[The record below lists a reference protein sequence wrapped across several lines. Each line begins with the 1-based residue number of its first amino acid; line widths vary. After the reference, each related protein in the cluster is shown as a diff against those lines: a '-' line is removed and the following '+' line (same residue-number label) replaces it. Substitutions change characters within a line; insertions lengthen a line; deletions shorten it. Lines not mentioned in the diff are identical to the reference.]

1 MRPRKVSRRST
12 GVFLSAQREERLHQR
27 PGGESRYLGA
37 RGLGGGLSLLLRP
50 ELLRAGL
57 KQMIES
63 KRELLA
69 TKPEEQIA
77 CWSEQL
83 EKANIKRSRY
93 QAQEAEGL
101 MTRQELR
108 AKLAELDETVDL
120 AEAEIEKL
128 RHHEKSIKAM
138 ARSYSNATPS
148 SYPNS

>member
-1 MRPRKVSRRST
+1 
-12 GVFLSAQREERLHQR
+12 
-27 PGGESRYLGA
+27 
-37 RGLGGGLSLLLRP
+37 
-50 ELLRAGL
+50 
-57 KQMIES
+57 MIES

-77 CWSEQL
+77 CWGEQL

-93 QAQEAEGL
+93 QAQEAESL

-108 AKLAELDETVDL
+108 PKLAELDETVDL
-120 AEAEIEKL
+120 AEAAIEKL

-148 SYPNS
+148 SYPNSWKTSPRPKGDTPTKCSRSVSRCPSRVAAVLGCPSLLTRERLVVEETASYHCL

>member
-1 MRPRKVSRRST
+1 MSSRRHNVKSGCT
-12 GVFLSAQREERLHQR
+12 NGRGVRADIL
-27 PGGESRYLGA
+27 A

-57 KQMIES
+57 KQIIES

-77 CWSEQL
+77 CWGEQL

-148 SYPNS
+148 LYPNS

>member
-1 MRPRKVSRRST
+1 MEREAWEAVSPS
-12 GVFLSAQREERLHQR
+12 V
-27 PGGESRYLGA
+27 
-37 RGLGGGLSLLLRP
+37 LRP

-77 CWSEQL
+77 CWGEQL
-83 EKANIKRSRY
+83 EKANIKRWRY

>member
-1 MRPRKVSRRST
+1 
-12 GVFLSAQREERLHQR
+12 
-27 PGGESRYLGA
+27 
-37 RGLGGGLSLLLRP
+37 
-50 ELLRAGL
+50 
-57 KQMIES
+57 MIES

-77 CWSEQL
+77 CWGKQL

-128 RHHEKSIKAM
+128 RHYEERIQAMEKDGEELLERYTKLVPEELDNLPPTYRRQVYHMLQIEVLVPKEGEIKIRLPFLPEEGEFCREETAYCC
-138 ARSYSNATPS
+138 YSL
-148 SYPNS
+148 

>member
-1 MRPRKVSRRST
+1 MTPNQRNARRSS
-12 GVFLSAQREERLHQR
+12 LWPSRSYQR
-27 PGGESRYLGA
+27 PWATITFSD
-37 RGLGGGLSLLLRP
+37 S
-50 ELLRAGL
+50 
-57 KQMIES
+57 QES

-77 CWSEQL
+77 CWGKQL

-93 QAQEAEGL
+93 QAQETEGL

-108 AKLAELDETVDL
+108 AKLAELDETVAL